1 MSESLGRRWTPGPSP
16 LTTKR
21 DLYLRLMKQGMTNS
35 AACEAAGVNRRTGS
49 RWRYGRTVTTE
60 AGQLHYP
67 PISSTVEVEGGSRRF
82 LSDVDRF
89 VIADGLRAGRSHRAI
104 AGELG
109 RHPTTVGREVTRNCD
124 SVSGEY
130 RPFAAHRLALSR
142 RARPKPRRADTN
154 EELCRVVQGR
164 LDKRWSP
171 EQTSAWLV
179 GECPDRGDLRAC
191 HETIYQAIY
200 APSSRLRRDDRP
212 VLRTGRRHRRQRR
225 NGARLERFTEPMVN
239 VSERPDSAADRVEA
253 GHWEGDLIIGTY
265 NRSAIGTL
273 VERTTRATLLVHFAG
288 GRRSEELRDEMTA
301 MFEQFPASLRRSL
314 TWDQGIEMARHH
326 ESPRPAASPCSSV
339 IEPARGSDRATRTP
353 TDCSAT
359 IFRKGQTCRSTLRKT
374 SPPLP
379 ANSTSDPER
388 PSDGPPPQRCSLP
401 CWNRLRCNDHLN
413 PPRRSHA
420 HRNSPPVLIEF
431 PTCEAWSA

>member
-1 MSESLGRRWTPGPSP
+1 
-16 LTTKR
+16 
-21 DLYLRLMKQGMTNS
+21 MKQGMTNS
-35 AACEAAGVNRRTGS
+35 AACEAAGVNRRTGN

-67 PISSTVEVEGGSRRF
+67 PIASTVEVEADSRRF

-104 AGELG
+104 AVELG
-109 RHPTTVGREVTRNCD
+109 RHPTTVSREVARNRD
-124 SVSGEY
+124 PVSGEY
-130 RPFAAHRLALSR
+130 RPFTAHRLALSR

-171 EQTSAWLV
+171 EQISAWLV
-179 GECPDRGDLRAC
+179 SEYPDRGDMRAC

-212 VLRTGRRHRRQRR
+212 VLRTGRQHRRQRR

-239 VSERPDSAADRVEA
+239 VSERPDSAADRGEA

-273 VERTTRATLLVHFAG
+273 VERTTRTTLLVHFAG

-301 MFEQFPASLRRSL
+301 IFEQFPASLRRSL

-326 ESPRPAASPCSSV
+326 EFTTTTGIPVFFCDRASPWQRPSNENTNGLLRDYFPKGTDLSV
-339 IEPARGSDRATRTP
+339 HTADDLAAVARELNERP
-353 TDCSAT
+353 
-359 IFRKGQTCRSTLRKT
+359 RKT
-374 SPPLP
+374 LGWATP
-379 ANSTSDPER
+379 ATLFATLLE
-388 PSDGPPPQRCSLP
+388 QAALQ
-401 CWNRLRCNDHLN
+401 
-413 PPRRSHA
+413 
-420 HRNSPPVLIEF
+420 
-431 PTCEAWSA
+431 